1 MQNLTGGFAS
11 GLLGGWLGHN
21 ERKSYRNYA
30 NNLSN
35 LSQSYNPY
43 MQAGQNAVG
52 QYSSIAGN
60 MARHPANLI
69 NQLSSGYENSPY
81 QNTMLKN
88 IAGAMNYN
96 SATTGMLGST
106 SANAHLQEALAGQQ
120 NQFMQ
125 NYIRQGMQ
133 QQYMG
138 LSGLSDLS
146 HSGLNATGDSNL
158 LQTHAAE
165 NRAKA
170 ERTPSFLQSIF
181 GGLLGGF

>member
-1 MQNLTGGFAS
+1 MQNLAS

-21 ERKSYRNYA
+21 ERNAYRNYA
-30 NNLSN
+30 GDLSN

-43 MQAGQNAVG
+43 IQAGQNALG
-52 QYSSIAGN
+52 QYGSIAGN
-60 MARHPANLI
+60 MAQHPANLI

-96 SATTGMLGST
+96 AATTGMLGST
-106 SANAHLQEALAGQQ
+106 SANAHLQDALAGQQ

-125 NYIRQGMQ
+125 NYIGQGLQ
-133 QQYMG
+133 QRNIG

-146 HSGLNATGDSNL
+146 HAGLNATGYSNL
-158 LQTHAAE
+158 LQSHAAE